1 MSGICGVIYFN
12 GGVASKEVETMIAK
26 IKHRGPNGVEVWQ
39 EANAGLA
46 HLMMHITPES
56 VYETQPLIDKHL
68 ILVADARIDN
78 RQELI
83 SALKLA
89 NDATDSAIIMAAY
102 KAWGTEMANRLIGD
116 FAIVIWDSEKQE
128 IVCVRDHVGAR
139 PLYFVH
145 KSGQFFAFASEMK
158 ALLALDSVSAT
169 LNQTEVACYL
179 SSMSDFRYFTG
190 RTIYADITA
199 LKAAHWMTVTKDGLK
214 EQYYWDLNLHK
225 FDHLKTDEDFVRAF
239 RDAFI
244 EAVRCRIRTP
254 FEVASHLSGGLDSS
268 SVSAVANQILQ
279 KEGRT
284 LHTYHMDVE
293 LEKCN
298 EKDYAEAL
306 LTTQTLKH
314 EYTRISDI
322 DFYEAIEAVNFMT
335 DRPNSFVVTP
345 PAQLGWM
352 KAAERASAR
361 VFLTGHEGDVV
372 VDYGY
377 DLFESELLA
386 GNYTSFES
394 MLQQLTQYAIHYNYA
409 SNISAWPLTKKENFV
424 RNNILVPILSRLKQA
439 RNYQKI
445 LAILWN
451 TKRGDK
457 LIYSFLKTKIKDQRI
472 VRASLG
478 RKNIDARFSGLSP
491 DFKAITNIEQLGIDE
506 ENDQNLVQELTKA
519 QQIHFRKMRCFGMVQ
534 FCEILEHCGVHH
546 GFKIAHP
553 FLDKRVLELAL
564 VLPMKLNFSHGMLR
578 GTMREAMRDILPEKI
593 RTRTIKMDFSPLLLH
608 TILHSE
614 PNFEPVLTKYSI
626 NIKHYLNHAE
636 LMKRIEICKN
646 NSHPNELKYSLMQQV
661 FRSLYF
667 QFFNNSNQF
676 NYEKGAVQE
685 GNAKAYG

>member
-322 DFYEAIEAVNFMT
+322 
-335 DRPNSFVVTP
+335 
-345 PAQLGWM
+345 
-352 KAAERASAR
+352 AS
-361 VFLTGHEGDVV
+361 
-372 VDYGY
+372 
-377 DLFESELLA
+377 
-386 GNYTSFES
+386 
-394 MLQQLTQYAIHYNYA
+394 
-409 SNISAWPLTKKENFV
+409 
-424 RNNILVPILSRLKQA
+424 
-439 RNYQKI
+439 
-445 LAILWN
+445 
-451 TKRGDK
+451 
-457 LIYSFLKTKIKDQRI
+457 
-472 VRASLG
+472 
-478 RKNIDARFSGLSP
+478 
-491 DFKAITNIEQLGIDE
+491 
-506 ENDQNLVQELTKA
+506 
-519 QQIHFRKMRCFGMVQ
+519 
-534 FCEILEHCGVHH
+534 
-546 GFKIAHP
+546 
-553 FLDKRVLELAL
+553 
-564 VLPMKLNFSHGMLR
+564 
-578 GTMREAMRDILPEKI
+578 
-593 RTRTIKMDFSPLLLH
+593 
-608 TILHSE
+608 
-614 PNFEPVLTKYSI
+614 
-626 NIKHYLNHAE
+626 
-636 LMKRIEICKN
+636 
-646 NSHPNELKYSLMQQV
+646 
-661 FRSLYF
+661 
-667 QFFNNSNQF
+667 
-676 NYEKGAVQE
+676 
-685 GNAKAYG
+685 